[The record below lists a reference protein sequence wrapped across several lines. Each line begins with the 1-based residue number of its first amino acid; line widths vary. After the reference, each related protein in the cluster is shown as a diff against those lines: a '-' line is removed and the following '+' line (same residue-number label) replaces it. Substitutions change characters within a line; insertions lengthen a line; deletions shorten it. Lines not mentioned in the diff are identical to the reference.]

1 MNRIKIELKWA
12 IIFTIFTLVW
22 WLLEKTLGWHDEKI
36 ANHFWLT
43 LLFFPFVIFMYI
55 LAIREKRRRHYDKKI
70 TWKQGF
76 LSGLLLSVFAAA
88 LSPIAQYI
96 AHNYITPEFFVNV
109 IESSVTNNFM
119 SIEAANEYFNLTGY
133 MYRSIISCIVGGTIV
148 SAFVAFVLKRKS
160 VKVKT
165 T

>member
-1 MNRIKIELKWA
+1 MKKIQIELKWA

-43 LLFFPFVIFMYI
+43 LLFFPFVILMYV
-55 LAIREKRRRHYDKKI
+55 LAIREKRRRHYDKRI
-70 TWKQGF
+70 TWKQAF

-96 AHNYITPEFFVNV
+96 THNYITPEFFVNV
-109 IESSVTNNFM
+109 KESSITHNMM
-119 SIEAANEYFNLTGY
+119 SIESANHFFSLTGY
-133 MYRSIISCIVGGTIV
+133 MYRSVISYIVGGSII
-148 SAFVAFVLKRKS
+148 SALVALFLRR
-160 VKVKT
+160 KVKIAG
-165 T
+165 